1 MISHTPP
8 TPSRR
13 PRLNSCFAVSFLA
26 FLAFLALDASVRVSP
41 AEAQQARWND
51 ERTLEVV
58 GAAIDARRSGRDN
71 NLERYS
77 AYAEGRVLYL
87 TEFGGGAREQAVRSD
102 RVALELRWRRRVG
115 SLQTILG
122 RRDVSWM
129 PTTIRYHIDHLSL
142 VVENFGDRI
151 RIGDGDEVRDVLNP
165 VAPGALGVYE
175 YRLADS
181 LSMYVNERLTE
192 IYRLEVRPLHSDS
205 AAVVGTLDIERQSF
219 AVVRLAVSFTP
230 VSYVDPTVQSVS
242 VDLQN
247 ALVSNRVWLPAEQ
260 HTEVRRQMQWFD
272 TPFGGT
278 IRTSFKVLS
287 WNLDPPKDDWVPAG
301 HRVRAVNDRDLARY
315 AGWRT
320 DDLDGAADLLR
331 SDSVL
336 FEEIRS
342 EATRVVRG
350 RYLGGTSRLRLH
362 VPSASDVFRVRRAEG
377 LFLGMGGRYDIDG
390 RWLALGHA
398 GYAFGAERLQFSGK
412 LSTRVGVARVGI
424 EGFKDRPADAGPWS
438 VAAGLV
444 STGGAVIRGDDY
456 LTPFVESGGRLSVK
470 FPFAR
475 GTATIALSSASHESV
490 DLHLD
495 PIGDVAPRPVRPVRE
510 GTDTRVTFGWD
521 RQHGSLAGSKII
533 SAIAVDAA
541 TTGTFDYTRWVA
553 EVTATPTEPDAMWR
567 WEGRGGLAVVT
578 GSAPRQRLLY
588 LGGRGTIPGY
598 GVRAYAGE
606 QAMFVD
612 GSVSRALIYP
622 WVRLRMLGAIGWAN
636 GSDSELEPI
645 GLVDSDGLRPSVGAG
660 VGILYDIIR
669 IDAVRGLKDGRWE
682 WMLSVNP
689 QFRSPL

>member
-1 MISHTPP
+1 MISHTLP
-8 TPSRR
+8 TSSSRPQAN
-13 PRLNSCFAVSFLA
+13 PRLVVT
-26 FLAFLALDASVRVSP
+26 FLALAAVVGSVLAPP
-41 AEAQQARWND
+41 ADAQQASWND
-51 ERTLEVV
+51 DRTLEVV
-58 GAAIDARRSGRDN
+58 RAAIDSRRYGRDN

-129 PTTIRYHIDHLSL
+129 PTKIRYHIDHLSL

-181 LSMYVNERLTE
+181 LSMYVNDRLTE
-192 IYRLEVRPLHSDS
+192 LYRLEVRPLHADS
-205 AAVVGTLDIERQSF
+205 AAVVGTLDIERRSF

-247 ALVSNRVWLPAEQ
+247 ALVNNRVWLPAEQ

-287 WNLDPPKDDWVPAG
+287 WDLDPPKDDWVPAG
-301 HRVRAVNDRDLARY
+301 HRVRAVKDRDLARY

-336 FEEIRS
+336 FDEIRA

-350 RYLGGTSRLRLH
+350 RYLGGTSRVRLH
-362 VPSASDVFRVRRAEG
+362 VPSTSEVVRVRRAEG
-377 LFLGMGGRYDIDG
+377 LFLGMGARYDIDG
-390 RWLALGHA
+390 RWSAIGHA
-398 GYAFGAERLQFSGK
+398 GYAFGAERPQLSST
-412 LSTRVGVARVGI
+412 LSTRFGQARVGAA
-424 EGFKDRPADAGPWS
+424 GFHDRAADAGPWS
-438 VAAGLV
+438 AASGVV
-444 STGGAVIRGDDY
+444 STGGAVFRGDDY
-456 LTPFVESGGRLSVK
+456 LTPFIESGARLWVA
-470 FPFAR
+470 FPLAR
-475 GTATIALSSASHESV
+475 GTTTVALSSASHESV

-495 PIGDVAPRPVRPVRE
+495 PLGDVVPRPILATRN
-510 GTDTRVTFGWD
+510 GTDTRATVAWD
-521 RQHGSLAGSKII
+521 RQHGSVAGSKII
-533 SAIAVDAA
+533 SSLAVDVAA
-541 TTGTFDYTRWVA
+541 GGTFDYSRWVTQ
-553 EVTATPTEPDAMWR
+553 VTATPTEPDALWR
-567 WEGRGGLAVVT
+567 WEGRGGFAVVT
-578 GSAPRQRLLY
+578 GSPPPQRLLY
-588 LGGRGTIPGY
+588 VGGRGTIPGY
-598 GVRAYAGE
+598 GVRSFAGE

-622 WVRLRMLGAIGWAN
+622 WIRLRVLGAVGWAN
-636 GSDSELEPI
+636 GPETDFERT
-645 GLVDSDGLRPSVGAG
+645 GLVDSDGLRPSLGGG

-669 IDAVRGLKDGRWE
+669 IDAVRGLHGGRWE